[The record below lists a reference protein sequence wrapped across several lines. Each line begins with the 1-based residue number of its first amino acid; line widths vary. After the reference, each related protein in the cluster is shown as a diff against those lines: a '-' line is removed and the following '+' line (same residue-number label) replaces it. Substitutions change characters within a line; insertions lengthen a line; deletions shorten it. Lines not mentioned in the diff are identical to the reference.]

1 MDSIGLEK
9 QDGRSLMRKASVWLW
24 DKILIIAA
32 LCVLFVAVIFSAVE
46 VSMGWVARKLFDL
59 TERIK

>member
-1 MDSIGLEK
+1 M
-9 QDGRSLMRKASVWLW
+9 WLW
-24 DKILIIAA
+24 DKVLIMVA
-32 LCVLFVAVIFSAVE
+32 LCVLFVAVVFSAVE